1 MRYILISLVET
12 AGVILLAG
20 LGVAL
25 GRWFSQLR
33 SRAWLVGYVVPL
45 LLVGI
50 MATYRQGLWVAPIP
64 PFSWI
69 LSDRVEF
76 AAFAPICA
84 TLLTTLIC
92 QTQRRGQRLA
102 VALLLLVSIG
112 CFSVLPFLMPAF
124 EYARLSRLE
133 TTIDNGVCL
142 QGTGFTCGPAAAV
155 TVLRKMGIPAEE
167 GELAIR
173 AHSNRFA
180 GTSMDSLCAAI
191 RSAYHVPCRTVFC
204 RTVAELR
211 GKEPVVAVMKYGFMV
226 DHYVAVLSVT
236 EDEVILGN
244 PLSGLQKCSHE
255 DFEKEWRNWAILIE
269 KDPTRPVQG
278 TR

>member
-1 MRYILISLVET
+1 MKYILISLAET
-12 AGVILLAG
+12 AGVTLLAG

-50 MATYRQGLWVAPIP
+50 MALYRHGLWVSPIP
-64 PFSWI
+64 PFSW
-69 LSDRVEF
+69 LLAGRVGF

-92 QTQRRGQRLA
+92 RTQRRGQRFA
-102 VALLLLVSIG
+102 VILLMLVSIV

-133 TTIDNGVCL
+133 TTMDNGVCL
-142 QGTGFTCGPAAAV
+142 QGNGFTCGPAAAV
-155 TVLRKMGIPAEE
+155 TVLRKIGIPAEE

-204 RTVAELR
+204 RSVAELR
-211 GKEPVVAVMKYGFMV
+211 GKEPFIAVIKYGFLV

-236 EDEVILGN
+236 EDEVTLGN
-244 PLSGLQKCSHE
+244 PLSGLRTCSQE
-255 DFEKEWRNWAILIE
+255 DFEKEWRNWVILVE
-269 KDPTRPVQG
+269 KD
-278 TR
+278 

>member
-1 MRYILISLVET
+1 MRYILISLAET

-25 GRWFSQLR
+25 GRWFSRLR

-50 MATYRQGLWVAPIP
+50 MATHRQGLWSTPIP
-64 PFSWI
+64 PFSW
-69 LSDRVEF
+69 LLADRVKF
-76 AAFAPICA
+76 AAFAPLCA
-84 TLLTTLIC
+84 MLLTTLIGRSE
-92 QTQRRGQRLA
+92 RRGQRFVL
-102 VALLLLVSIG
+102 VLLLLVSIG

-124 EYARLSRLE
+124 EYAQLSRLE
-133 TTIDNGVCL
+133 TFVDSNGVCL
-142 QGTGFTCGPAAAV
+142 QGNGFTCGPAAAV
-155 TVLRKMGIPAEE
+155 TVLRKMGVPAEE

-191 RSAYHVPCRTVFC
+191 HSAYHVPCRTVCC
-204 RTVAELR
+204 RTVSELR
-211 GKEPVVAVMKYGFMV
+211 GKAPFIAVIEYGFLV

-236 EDEVILGN
+236 DSEVAVGN
-244 PLSGLQKCSHE
+244 PLWGLRKCSHE
-255 DFEKEWRNWAILIE
+255 DFQKEWRNWAILID
-269 KDPTRPVQG
+269 KDPTRN
-278 TR
+278 TRVR